1 MKQVGTTHW
10 FGPNTDA
17 TNSSGFTA
25 LPGGYRYDNGSYVSL
40 VEFYSGQ
47 RNQRQVLGCEFV
59 DGGASIRPLVCQ
71 CVASGINT
79 VWLSFL

>member
-25 LPGGYRYDNGSYVSL
+25 LPGGYRYDNGSYVERRGRSL

-59 DGGASIRPLVCQ
+59 D
-71 CVASGINT
+71 
-79 VWLSFL
+79 VWGSVDKTFGLSVRCLRD

>member
-25 LPGGYRYDNGSYVSL
+25 PGGYRYDK
-40 VEFYSGQ
+40 
-47 RNQRQVLGCEFV
+47 
-59 DGGASIRPLVCQ
+59 
-71 CVASGINT
+71 
-79 VWLSFL
+79 W